1 MATSDQILH
10 IFLNENRMGVL
21 RRKRGGKLYFSYDQ
35 EYTRDEGAI
44 PLSLSMPLAH
54 EHFTDEIV
62 SPWLWGLLPDNE
74 IVLARWAQRF
84 HVSPSNCFALLEAI
98 GEDCAGAVRFIT
110 PENED
115 KAAKG
120 GRTRLP
126 EAEIEER
133 LAELKRDPAL
143 GREPQD
149 RGQFSLAG
157 AQSKTALQ
165 RRGNNWY
172 IPWGR
177 EPTTHIL
184 KPPRPDLGGHVE
196 NEHFCLRLAER
207 LGLSVAKSEVIE
219 FGLQKAICVERYD
232 RVMVNRRLIRVHQE
246 DTCQALGIHP
256 THKYQSDGGPGA
268 VQIMQLLNRSSR
280 PVEDRRRFMQGVAF
294 NYLIMGSD
302 AHAKNYSLLLGQGG
316 QVRLAKLYDIAS
328 LLPYVDRQRE
338 CRFAMKV
345 DGYYRDNQIQPR
357 HFEKMARACEFPA
370 AEMKAI
376 ILDLAEKMANE
387 MESLSQEMVQN
398 KVDHSVITPLAQ
410 ALMKRAETIGTNFKK
425 A

>member
-21 RRKRGGKLYFSYDQ
+21 RRKRGGKLHFSYDQ

-328 LLPYVDRQRE
+328 LLPCVDRQRE